1 MQLKDDHFRIWNYLH
16 TKYRYKNKKMRGAS
30 LIKVMPLNY
39 LTGMPPNI
47 YGLDA
52 KLCKG
57 IASMQNFKNLYIPLL
72 LREVENL
79 LRFQF

>member
-1 MQLKDDHFRIWNYLH
+1 
-16 TKYRYKNKKMRGAS
+16 
-30 LIKVMPLNY
+30 
-39 LTGMPPNI
+39 MPPNI